1 MTQSTGASAFAQR
14 LAESAAALEPVLA
27 QLVDSLSDSAPE
39 GGAPARLVA
48 AMRHALLGG
57 GKRFRPF
64 LLSETARLFGTPPDS
79 ATMAAAAVECLH
91 TYSLVH
97 DDLPAMDDDPMRRG
111 RPTVHVAFDEATAIL
126 AGDALLTLAFD
137 ALARPETH
145 ADAAVRSELVAVLA
159 QAAGAGGMVGGQMLD
174 LESEGRP
181 LGQADITRL
190 EGMKTGALIAASC
203 EMGAVL
209 AGAGASEREAVRRYG
224 RRLGLAF
231 QIGDDLLDVEG
242 AALDVGKATAKDAAR
257 GKATLVRLMG
267 AERARAVLAETVAA
281 CESAVAPFGLAAEGL
296 VEAARFVAE
305 RQR

>member
-14 LAESAAALEPVLA
+14 LAESASALEPVLA
-27 QLVDSLSDSAPE
+27 KLVDGLSDSAPE
-39 GGAPARLVA
+39 GGAPPRLVD

-64 LLSETARLFGTPPDS
+64 LLIETARLFGAAPDS
-79 ATMAAAAVECLH
+79 ATMAAVAVECLH

-97 DDLPAMDDDPMRRG
+97 DDLPAMDDDSMRRG

-137 ALARPETH
+137 VLANPETH
-145 ADAAVRSELVAVLA
+145 AEAAVRSELVAVLA
-159 QAAGAGGMVGGQMLD
+159 RAAGAGGMVGGQMLD

-181 LGQADITRL
+181 LCEADITRL

-209 AGAGASEREAVRRYG
+209 AGAGTTERQAVRRYG
-224 RRLGLAF
+224 RSLGLAF
-231 QIGDDLLDVEG
+231 QIADDLLDVEG
-242 AALDVGKATAKDAAR
+242 VALQVGKATAKDAAR
-257 GKATLVRLMG
+257 GKATLVALMG
-267 AERARAVLAETVAA
+267 VERARAVLAETVAA